1 MLTITIKNKILSLAF
16 MLCMSSLIIDC
27 ASGGGGGGGT
37 PAPAPAAATCQ
48 NGVGALGACT
58 SCNAGFKLE
67 ANVCNP
73 IPGALCENGVGSAG
87 ACTSCNTGYGL
98 LNNSCYA
105 EVTVNFDA
113 NKGTGGSVP
122 APQKV
127 ITGQSFTL
135 PNLTGFTRTGYAF
148 LGWSTLSESV
158 GANFARVGGTFTVP
172 NITTPSSI
180 TLYATWGANYTVT
193 YNLNGGVSPA
203 PSDSSA
209 LAGVWVTLSS
219 PTPANKPS
227 SASSSPNNGFFAW
240 GENANGT
247 GTWYTA
253 NQSLVFAS
261 SKTIYALWYYPIN
274 YNCGDGT
281 PSGSFPSWATAR
293 TGEVLTNLTT
303 TGCVATLTMPLHR
316 KFVGWSTTGNIP
328 YITTMPN
335 GPITLKAVYT
345 EIVDIDANG
354 FIDIKSADRLNDMR
368 YNLAGTSLKTST
380 LVTDTG
386 NTTGCPGDICRGY
399 ELTADIDLANTKWG
413 NAYTGADKVTSGWE
427 PVGSCALDGANN
439 VCRGSLFTASF
450 EGRGFAIRNL
460 YINRTS
466 GNDTGFFGA
475 VSGSI
480 NQVALL
486 NATVRGSFNTGALV
500 GVQSGGTLSNSYAT
514 GSVTSSGENTGGLVG
529 RQNAG
534 IISYSYATGSVTGS
548 LDYTGGLVGV
558 QNGDI
563 NNSYATGS
571 VTGSSICT
579 GGLVGIQNAGTISYS
594 FAAGSVT
601 SSNNYTGGLVG
612 QLIAGNLS
620 NSYATG
626 SVTGSVD
633 YTGGL
638 VGRQAGGTLR
648 NSYATGS
655 VTSSGAY
662 TGGLVGYQVAG
673 TLSNSYAT
681 GSVTGTNNTGGLVGS
696 KAGIN
701 TTLSNSYATGWVTG
715 SGANTGGLVGQQAGG
730 TFSNNYF
737 DTETTGRTASQGVGS
752 ANNVVGV
759 IGLAT
764 AQMQATSINY
774 PSLLGACFNLRGNN
788 KYPQLYTF
796 VAGVCTTTPL
806 FGPGNN

>member
-58 SCNAGFKLE
+58 SCN
-67 ANVCNP
+67 
-73 IPGALCENGVGSAG
+73 
-87 ACTSCNTGYGL
+87 TGYGL
-98 LNNSCYA
+98 LNNSCFA

-113 NKGTGGSVP
+113 NKGTGGSAP
-122 APQKV
+122 ASQKV
-127 ITGQSFTL
+127 INGQSFTL
-135 PNLTGFTRTGYAF
+135 PNLNGVTRTGYAF

-303 TGCVATLTMPLHR
+303 TGCVATLTIPLHR

-335 GPITLKAVYT
+335 GPITLRAVYT

-368 YNLAGTSLKTST
+368 YNLAGTSLKTSI

-413 NAYTGADKVTSGWE
+413 NAYTGADRVTSGWQS
-427 PVGSCALDGANN
+427 VGSCALDGVNN
-439 VCRGSLFTASF
+439 VCSGSLFTASF
-450 EGRGFAIRNL
+450 DGRGYVIRNL
-460 YINRTS
+460 YINRTT
-466 GNDTGFFGA
+466 GEDTGFFGG

-486 NATVRGSFNTGALV
+486 NATVRGSFNNTGALV
-500 GVQSGGTLSNSYAT
+500 GVQAGGTISNSYAT
-514 GSVTSSGENTGGLVG
+514 GSVTGGSSNTGGLVG

-534 IISYSYATGSVTGS
+534 
-548 LDYTGGLVGV
+548 
-558 QNGDI
+558 
-563 NNSYATGS
+563 
-571 VTGSSICT
+571 
-579 GGLVGIQNAGTISYS
+579 TI
-594 FAAGSVT
+594 
-601 SSNNYTGGLVG
+601 
-612 QLIAGNLS
+612 S

-626 SVTGSVD
+626 SVTGSGLD
-633 YTGGL
+633 NTGGL
-638 VGRQAGGTLR
+638 VGWLYTGTISYSYATGSVTSRTNFTGGLVGQQNAGTIS

-655 VTSSGAY
+655 VTGSGVN
-662 TGGLVGYQVAG
+662 TGGLVGYQAGGILRNSYATGTVTGSGVSTGGLVGWLNTGNLSNSYATGWVTSSGANTGGLVGVQSDG

-681 GSVTGTNNTGGLVGS
+681 GSVTGTNNTGGLVGL
-696 KAGIN
+696 KAGES
-701 TTLSNSYATGWVTG
+701 TGLSNSYATGSVTG
-715 SGANTGGLVGQQAGG
+715 TTNTGGLVGYQSNG
-730 TFSNNYF
+730 TISNSYF
-737 DTETTGRTASQGVGS
+737 DTETTGRTALQGVGS
-752 ANNVVGV
+752 ADNVGGV

-796 VAGVCTTTPL
+796 VAGACTTTPL